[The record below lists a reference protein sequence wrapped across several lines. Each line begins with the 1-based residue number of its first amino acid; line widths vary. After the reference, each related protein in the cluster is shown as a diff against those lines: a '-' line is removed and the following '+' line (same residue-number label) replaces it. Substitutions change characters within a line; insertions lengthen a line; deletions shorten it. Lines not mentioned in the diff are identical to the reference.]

1 MIYVSVHQVRY
12 LHNIHME
19 MVPFF
24 DDDDGIGQDYE

>member
-19 MVPFF
+19 MIPFF
-24 DDDDGIGQDYE
+24 DDDDRVGYECE